1 MFDFNERKSFSSELE
16 PRNHRLRIMEAIKN
30 VIRDRLQAPTNTHQ
44 EPDLSEKLRVG
55 LINAIRPIRPIKQIQ
70 IAKPFTKLDK
80 VKKKWDPDHTSLVWK
95 N

>member
-1 MFDFNERKSFSSELE
+1 MFDFNSRNSCSSELE
-16 PRNHRLRIMEAIKN
+16 PRNHRLRIMEAIKK
-30 VIRDRLQAPTNTHQ
+30 VVLDSLKSPTNKHQ
-44 EPDLSEKLRVG
+44 EPNLSRKLRVG
-55 LINAIRPIRPIKQIQ
+55 LSRAIRPIRPIKQIQ